1 VWHNIPVGPF
11 GRHPDF
17 VTLHPQQGI
26 VVLEVKDW
34 RLDTIVNANSKQ
46 VEMKK
51 TEDIENDIR
60 LTYVA
65 ITRTTHEAFITYSN
79 MSELVGR
86 LVV

>member
-1 VWHNIPVGPF
+1 
-11 GRHPDF
+11 